1 MPSNR
6 KRRANEPEV
15 LSRIDLNLLQVFDT
29 VMVERHVTRAS
40 VRLGLTQSA
49 VSNSLSRLRTL
60 FSDRLF
66 IKSSRGVLPTKR
78 ALAIWP
84 EIHEA
89 IARLQGIVQ
98 PERFA
103 PATSTREFRLSV
115 VDLDAALLTPH
126 LFSCIQREA
135 PRVSLS
141 FVPQVPELL
150 AERLARGEVD
160 FAISVEPPR
169 MVGADSVPLWTEEF
183 VITGRRGHP
192 KLKSSLSL
200 EELCCLPQLVVN
212 LSGTLDFVTPFD
224 STLAEHGLK
233 REVLLTVNQFL
244 VATAMLRESDLVAV
258 LPKRL
263 VADVFRQKW
272 LAFQNLPVE
281 FQTSTVYLSW
291 HRRNIAQPSMRW
303 MHSKIIEAANIMKKM
318 SPL

>member
-6 KRRANEPEV
+6 KQRADEPV
-15 LSRIDLNLLQVFDT
+15 ALSRIDLNLLLVFDT

-49 VSNSLSRLRTL
+49 VSNSLTRLRTL
-60 FSDRLF
+60 FSDWLF
-66 IKSSRGVLPTKR
+66 IKSSRGVQPTKR
-78 ALAIWP
+78 ALEIWP

-89 IARLQGIVQ
+89 IGRLQGIVQ
-98 PERFA
+98 PEDFV
-103 PATSTREFRLSV
+103 PASSTREFRLSL
-115 VDLDAALLTPH
+115 VDLDAALLTPY
-126 LFSCIQREA
+126 LFNCVHREA

-141 FVPQVPELL
+141 FVPQVPELT

-160 FAISVEPPR
+160 FAMTVAPPQ
-169 MVGADSVPLWTEEF
+169 MIGSDSVPLWTEEY

-192 KLKSSLSL
+192 KLNSLLSL
-200 EELCCLPQLVVN
+200 EELARLPQLVVN
-212 LSGTLDFVTPFD
+212 LSGSLDFVTPFD
-224 STLAEHGLK
+224 STLAEYGLK

-263 VADVFRQKW
+263 VSDVFRQKW

-291 HRRNIAQPSMRW
+291 HRRNITRPSMRW
-303 MHSKIIEAANIMKKM
+303 MHGKITEAVNLMKTST
-318 SPL
+318 SP